1 MIICKHVTAGY
12 GKQPVLQDITLSF
25 RPGEVMAVIGPNG
38 CGKSTL
44 LRTALGLLKPMSGEV
59 CYDEVPIDRLSVREV
74 ARKAAFLTQ
83 SRDTPNIPAEKLVLH
98 GRFPWLGFPRQ
109 YGKRD
114 REIAKAAMESTNCL
128 GLAEKML
135 PELSGGQ
142 RQEVYLAMTIAQTT
156 KTLFMD
162 EPTTYLDICN
172 QLQLLQSARKAA
184 DEGKAV
190 VMVLHDIP
198 QALLFADRIALLQ
211 NGRLVLCDVP
221 EKVAASGKIEEGF
234 SVRLTSIETPEGVR
248 YLCGL

>member
-1 MIICKHVTAGY
+1 MITCKHVSAGY
-12 GKQPVLQDITLSF
+12 EKQPVLQDITLAF
-25 RPGEVMAVIGPNG
+25 RPGEVLAVIGPNG

-44 LRTALGLLKPMSGEV
+44 LRTALGLVRPMSGEV
-59 CYDEVPIDRLSVREV
+59 FYDEVPISRLSVRDI

-135 PELSGGQ
+135 PQLSGGQ

-156 KTLFMD
+156 ETLFMD
-162 EPTTYLDICN
+162 EPTTYLDISN
-172 QLQLLQSARKAA
+172 QLQLLQYARKAA

-198 QALLFADRIALLQ
+198 QALAHADRIALLQ

-221 EKVAASGKIEEGF
+221 ERIAASGKIEEVF
-234 SVRLTSIETPEGVR
+234 SVKLTSIETPEGVR
-248 YLCGL
+248 YFCGL